1 MTGRAHVAVAQLA
14 PRLLDFEANADM
26 TVDAI
31 ASARE
36 RGADI
41 VVLPELCLSG
51 YMFDTMD
58 EARSCAITPEH
69 PVFARWA
76 RALAGSQG
84 LVVGGFA
91 ERSGSR
97 LHISAAVVGATGVQ
111 AVYRKTHL
119 WNREKR
125 FFTAGTEAPPVVDTA
140 FGRVGVL
147 ICYDL
152 EFPEMARSLAMRGA
166 DLIAVPTNWALDA
179 RPYGDEPPQVMLA
192 RAAARTNHVHV
203 ACADRAGR
211 ERDQDFTGGSAVI
224 DTAGWVLDTP
234 DATGFAA
241 AVLTLTTARDRQIS
255 GVNHVFGDRRPELY
269 DGVYRTAE
277 TA

>member
-1 MTGRAHVAVAQLA
+1 MMELANVAVMQLA
-14 PRLLDFEANADM
+14 PQLLDFDANVERSVSAVE
-26 TVDAI
+26 T
-31 ASARE
+31 ARE

-41 VVLPELCLSG
+41 IVLPELCLSG
-51 YMFDTMD
+51 YMFDTVD
-58 EARSCAITPEH
+58 EVQSCAVTTTH
-69 PVFARWA
+69 PVFSRWA
-76 RALAGSQG
+76 QALAGSPG

-91 ERSGSR
+91 ERSGSDV
-97 LHISAAVVGATGVQ
+97 HISAALVSATGVQ

-125 FFTAGTEAPPVVDTA
+125 FFTAGTDAPPIVDTD

-192 RAAARTNHVHV
+192 RAAARANHVYV
-203 ACADRAGR
+203 ACADRSGR
-211 ERDQDFTGGSAVI
+211 ERDQEFTGGSAVI
-224 DTAGWVLDTP
+224 DTDGWVLERP
-234 DATGFAA
+234 DSAGFALA
-241 AVLTLTTARDRQIS
+241 PLALPTARERQIS

-269 DGVYRTAE
+269 TGVFEPLGAV
-277 TA
+277 

>member
-1 MTGRAHVAVAQLA
+1 MTAPAQVAVVQLS
-14 PRLLDFEANADM
+14 PQILD
-26 TVDAI
+26 VDANVELTVR
-31 ASARE
+31 AVGAARE

-58 EARSCAITPEH
+58 EVDSCAVTTEH

-76 RALAGSQG
+76 QALAGSAG

-91 ERSGSR
+91 ERSGSAVY
-97 LHISAAVVGATGVQ
+97 ISAAMVTAAGVQ

-125 FFTAGTEAPPVVDTA
+125 FFAEGTDAPPIVDTD

-192 RAAARTNHVHV
+192 RAAARTNHVYV

-211 ERDQDFTGGSAVI
+211 ERDQEFTGGSAVV
-224 DTAGWVLDTP
+224 DTAGWVLERP
-234 DATGFAA
+234 DNAGFALA
-241 AVLTLTTARDRQIS
+241 SLTLTTARDRQIS

-269 DGVYRTAE
+269 SAVFE
-277 TA
+277 TRDAG

>member
-1 MTGRAHVAVAQLA
+1 MAVTQLA

-91 ERSGSR
+91 ERSGSD
-97 LHISAAVVGATGVQ
+97 
-111 AVYRKTHL
+111 
-119 WNREKR
+119 
-125 FFTAGTEAPPVVDTA
+125 FTSAPPSWERRRP
-140 FGRVGVL
+140 GRLSEDPSLEPGEAVLHRRHRGPSGRRHRLRSGGVL

-152 EFPEMARSLAMRGA
+152 DSQKWRGVSRCEAR
-166 DLIAVPTNWALDA
+166 I
-179 RPYGDEPPQVMLA
+179 
-192 RAAARTNHVHV
+192 
-203 ACADRAGR
+203 
-211 ERDQDFTGGSAVI
+211 
-224 DTAGWVLDTP
+224 
-234 DATGFAA
+234 
-241 AVLTLTTARDRQIS
+241 
-255 GVNHVFGDRRPELY
+255 
-269 DGVYRTAE
+269 
-277 TA
+277 

>member
-1 MTGRAHVAVAQLA
+1 MTRQARVAVVQLN
-14 PRLLDFEANADM
+14 PRLLDFDANVEM
-26 TVDAI
+26 SVGAI
-31 ASARE
+31 EHARSQ
-36 RGADI
+36 GADI
-41 VVLPELCLSG
+41 IVLPELCLSG
-51 YMFDTMD
+51 YMFDTTD
-58 EARSCAITPEH
+58 EVRSCAITPDH

-76 RALAGSQG
+76 QALAGSPG

-91 ERSGSR
+91 ERSGPD
-97 LHISAAVVGATGVQ
+97 LHISAAMVSSDGVQ

-125 FFTAGTEAPPVVDTA
+125 FFTAGSERPPIVDTA

-166 DLIAVPTNWALDA
+166 DLITVPTNWALDA

-192 RAAARTNHVHV
+192 RAAARANHVHI
-203 ACADRAGR
+203 ACTDRCGR

-224 DTAGWVLDTP
+224 DTAGWVLETP
-234 DATGFAA
+234 DATGLAIAA
-241 AVLTLTTARDRQIS
+241 LDLTTARDRQIS

-269 DGVYRTAE
+269 AAG
-277 TA
+277 